1 VAELFTQLRRQFEWI
16 LVDSPPLASVTDAL
30 LLARYADLAVMVVQ
44 HNKVDKKVVK
54 RCVVAL
60 RKATPNLL
68 GAILNAVDLKARSY
82 QYYYYQDAD
91 AAKADVAR
99 AEAAKAEVRPEAAVK
114 G

>member
-1 VAELFTQLRRQFEWI
+1 
-16 LVDSPPLASVTDAL
+16 
-30 LLARYADLAVMVVQ
+30 MVVQ

-91 AAKADVAR
+91 AAKVDAAR
-99 AEAAKAEVRPEAAVK
+99 AAAGHAVVEAEARPEAVVK